1 MKLTKKDV
9 RVIRK
14 LSRDGRVPQSYIG
27 VCYNIT
33 QAMVSYIKNN
43 RRHQGVQ

>member
-1 MKLTKKDV
+1 MKLTTKDV
-9 RVIRK
+9 KVIRK

-27 VCYNIT
+27 SCYNVT

-43 RRHQGVQ
+43 HRRQGVS